1 MAHKFPSSASE
12 SHAGSLADV
21 RTAQDPNAMARSIVL
36 RRLNA
41 MARTRKDLYDDLLA
55 RDIPENVANEV
66 LDRFTELG
74 LIDDA
79 QYAQMF
85 VASRQRSRGTAK
97 PVLRQELRRKGVPDE
112 EIVDALAEITPEEEY
127 ERAKLLVQKKMPSLA
142 RYDSATQQ
150 RRLMNLLMRRG
161 YNGSVAASLVRE
173 AVQAELELELDE

>member
-1 MAHKFPSSASE
+1 
-12 SHAGSLADV
+12 
-21 RTAQDPNAMARSIVL
+21 
-36 RRLNA
+36 
-41 MARTRKDLYDDLLA
+41 
-55 RDIPENVANEV
+55 
-66 LDRFTELG
+66 
-74 LIDDA
+74 
-79 QYAQMF
+79 MF